1 MSDQVPAWAKNP
13 PPFPEDPSEVDHVV
27 EIIAQQLNE
36 SCQIGKAIHSGTTSS
51 TAVILREVL
60 RNELANQGMDKKLI
74 YSDDI
79 EKIYI
84 KGSLHIFSS
93 DIDIP
98 YPIHCAHELLMDG
111 IKFLNDALDSPCSW
125 TDEKKLQLKSMLM
138 EMLWWKWQPDIEY
151 SKVVKK
157 GRERKQAN
165 LNKARHNKGNQ
176 LKEFAEAEFRS
187 KRKINKKASR
197 SQIVTWIMS
206 DVFKEAE
213 RIGKNVSKTNYQK
226 TIYAASAKWETEKVT

>member
-111 IKFLNDALDSPCSW
+111 IKFLNDALDS
-125 TDEKKLQLKSMLM
+125 Q
-138 EMLWWKWQPDIEY
+138 WKCF
-151 SKVVKK
+151 
-157 GRERKQAN
+157 GGN
-165 LNKARHNKGNQ
+165 GNQ
-176 LKEFAEAEFRS
+176 ISNIPRLL
-187 KRKINKKASR
+187 KKAG
-197 SQIVTWIMS
+197 
-206 DVFKEAE
+206 KENK
-213 RIGKNVSKTNYQK
+213 RILIKQGTTKAIN
-226 TIYAASAKWETEKVT
+226 